1 MHPTDQHP
9 MCEFFF
15 NTEGTGGHADRAPLR
30 CGMQAFADPISL
42 TTLPLERIEDAAELS
57 AAAFAGRPNVWRAIC
72 GVATPVHLQQRFL
85 AWLFARNL
93 WLRRE
98 SGCNRAVVLDG
109 EVVCSFMFVGPI
121 RRTSAFA
128 I

>member
-1 MHPTDQHP
+1 MPIVLP
-9 MCEFFF
+9 C
-15 NTEGTGGHADRAPLR
+15 GAD
-30 CGMQAFADPISL
+30 GMQAFADPISL